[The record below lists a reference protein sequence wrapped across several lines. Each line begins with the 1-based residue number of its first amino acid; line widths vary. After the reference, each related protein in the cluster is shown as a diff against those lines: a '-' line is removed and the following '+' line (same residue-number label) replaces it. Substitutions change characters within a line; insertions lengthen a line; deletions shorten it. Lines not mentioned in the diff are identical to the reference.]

1 MYALLREINAN
12 EKATVIMVTHDLAR
26 VPSLASHILEL
37 SGGQKYFG
45 ESAGWPGPGK
55 GSGANV

>member
-1 MYALLREINAN
+1 
-12 EKATVIMVTHDLAR
+12 MVTHDLVR

-45 ESAGWPGPGK
+45 ESAGWPSPGA
-55 GSGANV
+55 GSGANA